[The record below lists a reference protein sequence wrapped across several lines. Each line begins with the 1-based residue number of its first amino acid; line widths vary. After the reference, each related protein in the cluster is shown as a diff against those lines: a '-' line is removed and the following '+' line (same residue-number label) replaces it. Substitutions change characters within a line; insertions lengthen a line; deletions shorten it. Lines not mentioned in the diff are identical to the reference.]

1 MTLITWKD
9 EFSIG
14 IASVDHEHRMLIASI
29 NDLHEQMQKPM
40 TRDAVMGFLGEI
52 HARISAHFALEE
64 REMRERHYAQ
74 LTEHKRDHERLL
86 DEIRDIMDAYEDD
99 AQFDKAGLGQRLVDW
114 FSVHFRTHDAQWH
127 RSLGAS

>member
-9 EFSIG
+9 EFNIG

-29 NDLHEQMQKPM
+29 NDLHEQMQRPM
-40 TRDAVMGFLGEI
+40 TRDAVIAFLGEL

-64 REMRERHYAQ
+64 REMRERHYAD
-74 LTEHKRDHERLL
+74 LAGHKRDHERLL

-99 AQFDKAGLGQRLVDW
+99 SHFDKAGLAQRLVDW
-114 FSVHFRTHDAQWH
+114 FSVHFRTHDARWH
-127 RSLGAS
+127 KSLGAS